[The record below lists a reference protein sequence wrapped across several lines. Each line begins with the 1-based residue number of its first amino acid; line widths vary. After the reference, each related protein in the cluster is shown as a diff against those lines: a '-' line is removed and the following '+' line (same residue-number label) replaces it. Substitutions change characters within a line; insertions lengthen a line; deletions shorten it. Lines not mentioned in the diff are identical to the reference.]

1 MKEPPHHPNQVKRLA
16 EICFAVFDGDVFTK
30 CRERRYVD
38 ARITFAK
45 LLQEQ
50 GYGCSHVA
58 DLLGRDHST
67 IIHYFRKGEELIEA
81 NPSFRKRFVKAR
93 EEYIGEDPV
102 FYYSAPEL
110 RAKFLEMR
118 DECEDIRSR
127 YKALRERIANESR
140 LDRLIDMVRMRT
152 KRGTE
157 EEVYNKLN
165 RIYNGL

>member
-1 MKEPPHHPNQVKRLA
+1 MIEPPHHPNQVKRLA
-16 EICFAVFDGDVFTK
+16 DICFAVFDGDVFTK
-30 CRERRYVD
+30 CRERRFVD
-38 ARITFAK
+38 SRITFSK

-50 GYGCSHVA
+50 GYGCSQI
-58 DLLGRDHST
+58 G
-67 IIHYFRKGEELIEA
+67 IIL
-81 NPSFRKRFVKAR
+81 KAR

-118 DECEDIRSR
+118 DECNELLTK
-127 YKALRERIANESR
+127 YQTLRERVSHERR
-140 LDRLIDMVRMRT
+140 LEPLIDMV
-152 KRGTE
+152 GTE

>member
-1 MKEPPHHPNQVKRLA
+1 MKQPPHHPKQIKRLS

-30 CRERRYVD
+30 CRERKFVD

-50 GYGCSHVA
+50 GYGCSQIGL
-58 DLLGRDHST
+58 LLGRDHST
-67 IIHYFRKGEELIEA
+67 IIHYFRKGEELIEV
-81 NPSFRKRFVKAR
+81 NPSFRKRYVKAR

-102 FYYSAPEL
+102 YYYSAPEL
-110 RAKFLEMR
+110 RAKFLDMR
-118 DECEDIRSR
+118 NECEDVRSK
-127 YKALRERIANESR
+127 YTALRQRVANESR
-140 LDRLIDMVRMRT
+140 LEPLIDMVRMRT